1 MERTRERTF
10 RSNHPML
17 YPALLDLLAV
27 AVVKE
32 TLSASST
39 WSVAWD
45 RRWNRRDRNHRGN
58 RRGRKAHAGASW
70 GVLHRIMTAAPRHRR
85 TCSCSSTRRHAFPI
99 DFRSGHDVVFGR
111 RHDLMGIAHQ
121 PFLVVGH
128 CRELFRSRNSLV
140 SLGERGSSS
149 NPLYSAAFARYCS
162 AVNMLTIFSDQ
173 ARARLSLSHRCL
185 CWVIRTVINCIW
197 GRWRRSAIFIFDEQS
212 YGAALP
218 EQFYTDAIDQRAH
231 ASPGSSRRSHARR
244 GLRQCTMRSRAGT
257 TVPRSTNLHL
267 REPAMSRH

>member
-10 RSNHPML
+10 RSKSSN
-17 YPALLDLLAV
+17 ALSSLHWICSPLQLW
-27 AVVKE
+27 KE
-32 TLSASST
+32 TRYPPLQ
-39 WSVAWD
+39 
-45 RRWNRRDRNHRGN
+45 
-58 RRGRKAHAGASW
+58 RGRLLGIADGTVAIEIIEGTGVVEKAHAGASW

-128 CRELFRSRNSLV
+128 CRVGLFRSRNSLV

-162 AVNMLTIFSDQ
+162 AVNMLTILFDQ
-173 ARARLSLSHRCL
+173 ARARRLSATDAL

-212 YGAALP
+212 YGAAFLSNSIQTP
-218 EQFYTDAIDQRAH
+218 SINERMLLRDQAVDLMQ
-231 ASPGSSRRSHARR
+231 GE
-244 GLRQCTMRSRAGT
+244 
-257 TVPRSTNLHL
+257 V
-267 REPAMSRH
+267 

>member
-1 MERTRERTF
+1 MEPSRSKSSREPAWSKSSRWSFVGRTPPHHDC
-10 RSNHPML
+10 RSQAPQDML
-17 YPALLDLLAV
+17 MFVDQDGTP
-27 AVVKE
+27 
-32 TLSASST
+32 
-39 WSVAWD
+39 
-45 RRWNRRDRNHRGN
+45 
-58 RRGRKAHAGASW
+58 
-70 GVLHRIMTAAPRHRR
+70 
-85 TCSCSSTRRHAFPI
+85 FPI

-128 CRELFRSRNSLV
+128 CRRLFRSRNSLV

-162 AVNMLTIFSDQ
+162 AVNMLTIFSLTRREHDC
-173 ARARLSLSHRCL
+173 LSATDAL

-257 TVPRSTNLHL
+257 R
-267 REPAMSRH
+267 RFPARRTFISGNRP